1 MSSRKFFL
9 TRPSAKLK
17 LLVIEDN
24 DADFRLIEELLKDST
39 LSFDL
44 SRASR
49 CSEGV
54 AKAQTERFDLILL
67 DLGLPDTKGLET
79 LLRMAEATTSIPLL
93 VLTGLKDEKM
103 AAEALSHGAEDYVY
117 KDEMAHGT
125 LLHAICHAID
135 RHFLHSQLQHIQ
147 AQQIEDQKLQSLGIL
162 AGGIAH
168 DFNNLLTII
177 LGKSDR
183 VLREPNLSETSRGS
197 LNQIKETS
205 IRAADLCR
213 QLLAYSGKGKILVQ
227 PLNITSVVEDLAQAV
242 RRAIPKNVNL
252 IYQLPKNLPLIDAD
266 ASQLCQ
272 VIMNL
277 VINASEAIGD
287 KSGDITI
294 RTGVTELDSTR
305 LQKSLGGGKHQPGTF
320 TYIEV
325 MDTGCGMDENTVA
338 KIFEPFFTT
347 KFTGRGLG
355 LAAVYGIVSGYQ
367 GAIEVL
373 SEKNLG
379 STFRAFFPIS
389 KSQHQTTPSS
399 EPTNTDIQ
407 AKGSVLV
414 VDDELNIQQMIV
426 EMVQELGFDALPAS
440 DGFEAVRVFSENPK
454 NFVLVLL
461 DMTMPKMGGE
471 DVFDKIRKIRPDAR
485 IVLMSGY
492 SEAEVTDL
500 FVGKTLAGFIQKP
513 FSFESL
519 REKIHVALT
528 DRVVGYTSNK

>member
-1 MSSRKFFL
+1 MSSRRFLL
-9 TRPSAKLK
+9 TRPSTKLK

-24 DADFRLIEELLKDST
+24 DADFRLIQEVLNDSPVPFEISHAT
-39 LSFDL
+39 
-44 SRASR
+44 R
-49 CSEGV
+49 CSEGIT
-54 AKAQTERFDLILL
+54 KAQAERFDLIVL

-79 LLRMAEATTSIPLL
+79 LLRMAEVTSSIPLL

-117 KDEMAHGT
+117 KDEITNGS
-125 LLHAICHAID
+125 LLHSIYHAVD
-135 RHFLHSQLQHIQ
+135 RHYLHSQLQLIRD
-147 AQQIEDQKLQSLGIL
+147 QQIEDQKLQSLGIL

-183 VLREPNLSETSRGS
+183 ILREPNLSEDTRGS
-197 LNQIKETS
+197 LNQIKDTS
-205 IRAADLCR
+205 LRAADLCR

-227 PLNITSVVEDLAQAV
+227 PLNVTSIVEDLTQAI
-242 RRAIPKNVNL
+242 RRAIPKNINVV
-252 IYQLPKNLPLIDAD
+252 YQLPKNLPLVNAD

-277 VINASEAIGD
+277 VINASEAIGERA
-287 KSGDITI
+287 GEITV
-294 RTGVTELDSTR
+294 RTGVTDLDATR
-305 LQKSLGGGKHQPGTF
+305 LQKSLGGGKNQPGTF
-320 TYIEV
+320 AYIEV
-325 MDTGCGMDENTVA
+325 MDNGCGMDESTLA

-355 LAAVYGIVSGYQ
+355 LAAVYGIASGCQ
-367 GAIEVL
+367 GALEVL
-373 SEKNLG
+373 SEKDLG

-389 KSQHQTTPSS
+389 KTQQQITSTSDSS
-399 EPTNTDIQ
+399 SSDIQ
-407 AKGSVLV
+407 AKGSILV
-414 VDDELNIQQMIV
+414 ADDEMNIQEMIV
-426 EMVQELGFDALPAS
+426 EMVQELGFEALPAS

-454 NFVLVLL
+454 NIVLVLL

-471 DVFDKIRKIRPDAR
+471 DVFDKIRKIRPDIR
-485 IVLMSGY
+485 ILLMSGY
-492 SEAEVTDL
+492 SEAEVTGL
-500 FVGKTLAGFIQKP
+500 FEGKTLTGFIQKP

-528 DRVVGYTSNK
+528 TRVSG